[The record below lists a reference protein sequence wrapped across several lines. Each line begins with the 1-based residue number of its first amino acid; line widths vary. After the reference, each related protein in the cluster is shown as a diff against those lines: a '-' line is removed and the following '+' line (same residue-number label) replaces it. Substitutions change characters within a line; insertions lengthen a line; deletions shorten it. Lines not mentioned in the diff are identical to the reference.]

1 MKQRR
6 PNTTTKLKALKA
18 FDYED
23 KMLWASV
30 NCLYEQTI
38 GVEKYPEPVVNAL
51 IESFAAHSRVLIEF
65 LYPSKNVHPDTILAR
80 HFFSPNERWSGIC
93 PKESLF
99 MRSTRNLA
107 NNHLAHL
114 TYTRSEGKLNKRWPF
129 VKIAKELGAVLKI
142 FNETTEIQAL
152 RQAVGRRRQR
162 GNKFAG

>member
-23 KMLWASV
+23 KMLWATA
-30 NCLYEQTI
+30 NCLYKQAK
-38 GVEKYPEPVVNAL
+38 GDEKYPKPVVNAL
-51 IESFAAHSRVLIEF
+51 VESFAAHSRVLIEF
-65 LYPSKNVHPDTILAR
+65 LYPSNKIHSDTILAR
-80 HFFSPNERWSGIC
+80 HFFSPNERWSRLC
-93 PKESLF
+93 PKKSQLL
-99 MRSTRNLA
+99 RDTKKLA

-129 VKIAKELGAVLKI
+129 ANIAKELVAVLKI

-152 RQAVGRRRQR
+152 RQAVSLHNIQ
-162 GNKFAG
+162 

>member
-23 KMLWASV
+23 KMLWAAA
-30 NCLYEQTI
+30 NCLYKHARGDEN
-38 GVEKYPEPVVNAL
+38 YPEPVVNAL
-51 IESFAAHSRVLIEF
+51 VESFAAHSRVLIEF
-65 LYPSKNVHPDTILAR
+65 LYPSNNVHPDTILAR
-80 HFFSPNERWSGIC
+80 HFFSPNQRWSRLC
-93 PKESLF
+93 PKESPLLK
-99 MRSTRNLA
+99 STRKLA

-114 TYTRSEGKLNKRWPF
+114 TYTRSEGKLNKRWTF

-152 RQAVGRRRQR
+152 RQAVDRRRQR
-162 GNKFAG
+162 VNKFLE